1 MEIPKRR
8 KSASVPK
15 ACHPLSYKSYSPF
28 SVFFFQSTSPSPCN
42 LCHSATIVGGA
53 RRVKNPW
60 QSPKK
65 NIMGYFTKLREESG
79 LCKWDPGERDDS
91 VSSPLPTGVTKSP
104 QRPSSSSANIV

>member
-1 MEIPKRR
+1 MEIPKDVNLPVYQRR
-8 KSASVPK
+8 VTLFPINPI
-15 ACHPLSYKSYSPF
+15 HPF
-28 SVFFFQSTSPSPCN
+28 QCFFFQSTSPSPCN

-65 NIMGYFTKLREESG
+65 NSMGYFTKLREESG